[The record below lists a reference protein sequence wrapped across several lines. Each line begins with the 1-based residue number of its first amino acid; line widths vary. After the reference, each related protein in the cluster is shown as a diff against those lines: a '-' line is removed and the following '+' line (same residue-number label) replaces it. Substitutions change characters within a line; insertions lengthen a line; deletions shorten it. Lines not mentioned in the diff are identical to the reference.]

1 MVCQDEETRDRL
13 ASSVPTLR
21 ACEGSRLKMVGLEA
35 LPTYRRVLAWL
46 PGPAEETGRYLQWL
60 RRLNWGLETDNWR
73 VYERKEESNG
83 VRLVLSVDSKSIM
96 ALEKHSWK
104 PFSGVGRATF
114 SLLGAKVEEK
124 K

>member
-1 MVCQDEETRDRL
+1 
-13 ASSVPTLR
+13 
-21 ACEGSRLKMVGLEA
+21 MVGLEA
-35 LPTYRRVLAWL
+35 LPTYRGGLAWL